1 MLSSHSQGKVAEFV
15 PTSSRSCLLLLDLS
29 NLPMNSLHQ
38 RTAVDHPFRQLAD
51 SHLLS
56 SLLHDLLTTISLMF
70 QRSRLY
76 RDDTT
81 LESGLRFA
89 KIDLPM
95 LR

>member
-1 MLSSHSQGKVAEFV
+1 MLSSRSQAKVV
-15 PTSSRSCLLLLDLS
+15 VKCVQTSFRSCPLVLAD
-29 NLPMNSLHQ
+29 LPMNSLHQ

-56 SLLHDLLTTISLMF
+56 SLLHDLFTTISLMF
-70 QRSRLY
+70 QRSRLN